1 MLPYEKPELAQSV
14 RVHRL
19 HDLRSR
25 AGVLL
30 DSDRHRRRRRADPRS
45 GRRRRLALDR
55 KHRAYGRHG
64 RRGGVRLPG
73 HAQCAGPDAALTR
86 PRPRRP
92 QSVPVPAVETAQKLN
107 ALADEAPRSARRTE
121 LDNAIDQSGG
131 RVGQW
136 ISDQQKRLSVGL
148 DLLLAQLDEHREEEL
163 ARMRA
168 WEASERTR
176 VETELAT
183 EQDHFHDRL
192 MGGLKAFEEQLALRL
207 AEHEER
213 LARRLAEVGQ
223 HAEQSFAAH
232 RAAGSSEGGRPTV

>member
-1 MLPYEKPELAQSV
+1 MNYGPDSEP
-14 RVHRL
+14 RP
-19 HDLRSR
+19 LRSR
-25 AGVLL
+25 LGPHADDLWQ
-30 DSDRHRRRRRADPRS
+30 RHVEPGADDLFAP
-45 GRRRRLALDR
+45 A
-55 KHRAYGRHG
+55 
-64 RRGGVRLPG
+64 
-73 HAQCAGPDAALTR
+73 PDAGR
-86 PRPRRP
+86 PQTEAGEP

-107 ALADEAPRSARRTE
+107 ALADETPRTARRTE

-192 MGGLKAFEEQLALRL
+192 MGELKAFEEQLALRL

-213 LARRLAEVGQ
+213 LARWLAEAQ
-223 HAEQSFAAH
+223 QQAEQRFAAH